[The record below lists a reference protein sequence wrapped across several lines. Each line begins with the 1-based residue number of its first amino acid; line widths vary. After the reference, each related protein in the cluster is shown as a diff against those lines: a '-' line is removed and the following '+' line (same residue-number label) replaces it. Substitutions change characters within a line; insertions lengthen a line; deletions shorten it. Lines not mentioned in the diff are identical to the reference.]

1 MELTRAEVVIVD
13 FHRFPSG
20 FPLSDQA
27 KLKEI
32 HKMMLDKVKSKL
44 GLWQCS
50 VKCRPVGN
58 YQTN

>member
-1 MELTRAEVVIVD
+1 MELTRGEVVIVD

-20 FPLSDQA
+20 FPLSDQG

-44 GLWQCS
+44 G
-50 VKCRPVGN
+50 RFGD
-58 YQTN
+58 QTGRRSIIEKLF

>member
-1 MELTRAEVVIVD
+1 MELTQGEVVIVD

-44 GLWQCS
+44 GRES
-50 VKCRPVGN
+50 AVKCRPAGN
-58 YQTN
+58 QETN